1 MRKKYLQRKFV
12 TIFLSATLS
21 SFSLAVSAQT
31 KQDLV
36 PIQKFIAS
44 HPNTLKD
51 PPSIQYLSLRCAG
64 LYMSLI
70 KMFSDVDDQSIKAT
84 VKDMEA
90 RSQRYFLIALNIEE
104 RLTKKSL
111 DERTKS
117 QQSQLFLIASSYID
131 RINQTR
137 ARTGNIWTDTL
148 IKEDK
153 EFCDKQN

>member
-1 MRKKYLQRKFV
+1 MQKQFLRRIFV
-12 TIFLSATLS
+12 LTSLSLLPLSA
-21 SFSLAVSAQT
+21 SAQT
-31 KQDLV
+31 KQDMV

-51 PPSIQYLSLRCAG
+51 PPSIQYLSLRCSG

-70 KMFSDVDDQSIKAT
+70 KMFSGADDPSIKST

-90 RSQRYFLIALNIEE
+90 RSHRYFQIALQIEE

-117 QQSQLFLIASSYID
+117 QQSQLFLIASSYIE

-153 EFCDKQN
+153 EFCDKHNL

>member
-1 MRKKYLQRKFV
+1 M
-12 TIFLSATLS
+12 
-21 SFSLAVSAQT
+21 
-31 KQDLV
+31 V
-36 PIQKFIAS
+36 PIQKYIAS

-51 PPSIQYLSLRCAG
+51 PPSIQYLSLRCSG

-70 KMFSDVDDQSIKAT
+70 KMFSSIDDPSIKAT
-84 VKDMEA
+84 VKDMES
-90 RSQRYFLIALNIEE
+90 RSQRHFLIALNIEE

-117 QQSQLFLIASSYID
+117 QLFLIASSYIE

-137 ARTGNIWTDTL
+137 ATTGNIWTDTL